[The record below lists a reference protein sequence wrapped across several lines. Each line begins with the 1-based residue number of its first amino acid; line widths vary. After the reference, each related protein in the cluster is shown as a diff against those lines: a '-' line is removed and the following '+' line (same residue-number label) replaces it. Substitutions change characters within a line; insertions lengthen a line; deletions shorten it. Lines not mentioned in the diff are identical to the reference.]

1 MQLKEVETKKGK
13 AWEVVGYLG
22 LQPDGKRKKVQKR
35 GFASQRTAR
44 AWFNNEKILFE
55 NGKSQYNQKAP
66 KNVLT
71 VRELYDIWLDGYQ
84 NTVEESTL
92 AKVLNYFDLHILP
105 FWGDELINQ
114 IEPIKLQGYL
124 NTMQAKLLK
133 YKKVVGYLNQLTKLA
148 VKMDMIEVDPFTKV
162 DMPRE
167 RKSQP
172 KKKAMDED
180 EFRNFIRVLDS
191 QYCQVNRQAYTL
203 LRLVAFTGMRT
214 EEVLALQWQHVD
226 FDGGYINIE
235 QALGRGLHGG
245 TYIKGTKSV
254 TSTRTI
260 KIATDMAKVLS
271 HWYNLSQHKEPT
283 DFVFT
288 NNGKPLQSLRP
299 NKWLHDVSDQYQV
312 AKGVAMHGL
321 RHTWATLALEQ
332 GASVKQVQTYLGHA
346 DAKITLNIYAEIT
359 NKAREQT
366 GDILN
371 NIVRI
376 S

>member
-1 MQLKEVETKKGK
+1 MKLKEVESKKGK
-13 AWEVVGYLG
+13 SWEVSGMLG
-22 LQPDGKRKKVQKR
+22 TNYDKTKARVQKR
-35 GFASQRTAR
+35 GFSSKRTAQ
-44 AWFNNEKILFE
+44 AWFYNEKVLFE
-55 NGKSQYNQKAP
+55 NGNSKYNKKAP

-71 VRELYDIWLDGYQ
+71 VRELYQIWLDGYQ

-105 FWGDELINQ
+105 DWGGVLVNQ

-124 NTMQAKLLK
+124 NTMQAKLLR

-172 KKKAMDED
+172 TKKAMDGD
-180 EFRNFIRVLDS
+180 EFRNFISVLDS
-191 QYCQVNRQAYTL
+191 QYCQINRQAYTL

-260 KIATDMAKVLS
+260 KVATDMLRVLS
-271 HWYNLSQHKEPT
+271 HWYNLSQRNEPT
-283 DFVFT
+283 DFVF
-288 NNGKPLQSLRP
+288 NNKGKPLQSLRP
-299 NKWLHDVSDQYQV
+299 NKWLHEVSDQYNV
-312 AKGVAMHGL
+312 ANGVAMHGL

-332 GASVKQVQTYLGHA
+332 GASVKQVQSYLGHA
-346 DAKITLNIYAEIT
+346 DANITLNIYAEIT
-359 NKAREQT
+359 KKAKEQT
-366 GDILN
+366 GEFLTGL
-371 NIVRI
+371 I